1 MKTYWNTN
9 GSLNAIP
16 EWQPNCWIQVTC
28 PTEED
33 QQELEETYKIPDYFL
48 SDISDTDERARY
60 EYDDGWMLVILRIP
74 YVKEIRS
81 RTPYTTVPLGI
92 IHKRDVTI
100 TVCNF
105 ETNMMI
111 DFVSYQQK
119 RGEGFVDYVDMTFRL
134 FLSSAIWYLKR
145 LKQINTLI
153 EKAKK
158 NLDQG
163 VNNESLIGLSRLQDS
178 LTYFI
183 TSIRGN
189 ETLLTKLK
197 FKLQVDELDADLI
210 EDVNIEMSQ
219 ARETTNIYSNI
230 LESTMDTYSSII
242 NNNMNTTMRTLTSLN
257 IILMAPTL
265 ISSIYGMNVVNGLE
279 TTKYGF
285 VICIAISVLVTGISW
300 WILRHKRLI

>member
-1 MKTYWNTN
+1 MKTYWNTTGN
-9 GSLNAIP
+9 LTQLS

-28 PTEED
+28 PTD
-33 QQELEETYKIPDYFL
+33 DDRQELEERFNIPDYFM

-100 TVCNF
+100 TVCYY
-105 ETNMMI
+105 ETNMML

-134 FLSSAIWYLKR
+134 FLSSAVWYLKR

-153 EKAKK
+153 ERAKR
-158 NLDQG
+158 NLDKD

-189 ETLLTKLK
+189 ETLLQKLK

-230 LESTMDTYSSII
+230 LDSTMETYTSVI
-242 NNNMNTTMRTLTSLN
+242 NNNMNTIMRTLTSVS
-257 IILMAPTL
+257 IILMFPTL
-265 ISSIYGMNVVNGLE
+265 IASLFGMNLINGME
-279 TTKYGF
+279 SSSFGF
-285 VICIAISVLVTGISW
+285 ILALALSIFVSIASW

>member
-1 MKTYWNTN
+1 MKTFWNIEKNLT
-9 GSLNAIP
+9 AIK

-28 PTEED
+28 PTDED
-33 QQELEETYKIPDYFL
+33 QQELEERFNIPDYFL

-60 EYDDGWMLVILRIP
+60 EYDDGWMLIILRIP

-92 IHKRDVTI
+92 IHTRDVTI
-100 TVCNF
+100 TVCYY

-119 RGEGFVDYVDMTFRL
+119 RGAGFTDYVDLTFRL
-134 FLSSAIWYLKR
+134 FLSSAVWYLKR
-145 LKQINTLI
+145 LKQISTLI
-153 EKAKK
+153 ERAKH
-158 NLDQG
+158 NLDHN

-189 ETLLTKLK
+189 ETLLQKLK

-219 ARETTNIYSNI
+219 ARETTSIYSDI

-242 NNNMNTTMRTLTSLN
+242 NNNMNTTMRTLTSVT
-257 IILMAPTL
+257 IILMFSTL
-265 ISSIYGMNVVNGLE
+265 VASLFGMNLVNGME
-279 TTKYGF
+279 HSSYGF
-285 VICIAISVLVTGISW
+285 VIAIVISILVSGITW
-300 WILRHKRLI
+300 WILRFKRLL

>member
-1 MKTYWNTN
+1 MKTYWNFN
-9 GSLNAIP
+9 GNLNAIS

-28 PTEED
+28 PTEQD
-33 QQELEETYKIPDYFL
+33 QQELQERFQIPDYFL
-48 SDISDTDERARY
+48 SDIADTDERARY
-60 EYDDGWMLVILRIP
+60 EYDDGWMLIILRIP
-74 YVKEIRS
+74 YVKEVRS

-119 RGEGFVDYVDMTFRL
+119 RGEGFTDYVDMIFRL
-134 FLSSAIWYLKR
+134 FLSSAVWYLKR
-145 LKQINTLI
+145 LKQINALI
-153 EKAKK
+153 EKSKK
-158 NLDQG
+158 DLDKE

-178 LTYFI
+178 LTYFV

-189 ETLLTKLK
+189 ENLLAKLK

-219 ARETTNIYSNI
+219 ARETTSIYSDI

-242 NNNMNTTMRTLTSLN
+242 NNNMNTVMRTLTSVS
-257 IILMAPTL
+257 IIMMLPTL
-265 ISSIYGMNVVNGLE
+265 VSSLFGMNLINGMEDSPL
-279 TTKYGF
+279 GF
-285 VICIAISVLVTGISW
+285 PLALLISVIVSGATW

>member
-1 MKTYWNTN
+1 MKTFWNIDKTL
-9 GSLNAIP
+9 SPLN

-28 PTEED
+28 PTDED
-33 QQELEETYKIPDYFL
+33 QRLLEEEFKIPDYFL

-60 EYDDGWMLVILRIP
+60 EYDDGWMLIILRIP

-100 TVCNF
+100 TVCF
-105 ETNMMI
+105 YETNMMI

-119 RGEGFVDYVDMTFRL
+119 RGEGFTDYVDMIFRL
-134 FLSSAIWYLKR
+134 FLSSAVWYLKR
-145 LKQINTLI
+145 LKQINSLI
-153 EKAKK
+153 EKAKR
-158 NLDQG
+158 NLDHG

-189 ETLLTKLK
+189 ENLLSKLK

-210 EDVNIEMSQ
+210 EDVNIEMTQ
-219 ARETTNIYSNI
+219 ARETTSIYSDI

-242 NNNMNTTMRTLTSLN
+242 NNNMNTTMRTLTSISIVMML
-257 IILMAPTL
+257 PTL
-265 ISSIYGMNVVNGLE
+265 ISSFFGMNLVNGME
-279 TTKYGF
+279 ESPYGF
-285 VICIAISVLVTGISW
+285 ALALVISFVVSGLTWGF
-300 WILRHKRLI
+300 LRYKRLL

>member
-1 MKTYWNTN
+1 MKTYWNIEKTL
-9 GSLNAIP
+9 SPLN

-28 PTEED
+28 PTDED
-33 QQELEETYKIPDYFL
+33 QRLLEEEFKIPDYFL
-48 SDISDTDERARY
+48 SDISGTDERARY
-60 EYDDGWMLVILRIP
+60 EYDDGWMLIILRIP

-100 TVCNF
+100 TVCF
-105 ETNMMI
+105 YETNMMI

-119 RGEGFVDYVDMTFRL
+119 RGEGFTDYVDMIFRL
-134 FLSSAIWYLKR
+134 FLSSAVWYLKR
-145 LKQINTLI
+145 LKQINSLI
-153 EKAKK
+153 EKAKR
-158 NLDQG
+158 NLDHG

-189 ETLLTKLK
+189 ENLLSKLK

-210 EDVNIEMSQ
+210 EDVNIEMTQ
-219 ARETTNIYSNI
+219 ARETTSIYSDI

-242 NNNMNTTMRTLTSLN
+242 NNNMNTTMRTLTSISIVMML
-257 IILMAPTL
+257 PTL
-265 ISSIYGMNVVNGLE
+265 ISSFFGMNLVNGME
-279 TTKYGF
+279 ESPYGF
-285 VICIAISVLVTGISW
+285 ALALVISFVVSGLTWGF
-300 WILRHKRLI
+300 LRYKRLL

>member
-1 MKTYWNTN
+1 MKTYWNINEKLTA
-9 GSLNAIP
+9 LK

-28 PTEED
+28 PTDED
-33 QQELEETYKIPDYFL
+33 QRELMERYHIPDYFL

-60 EYDDGWMLVILRIP
+60 EYDDGWMLIILRIP

-100 TVCNF
+100 TVCFF

-119 RGEGFVDYVDMTFRL
+119 RGVGFTDYVDLIFRL
-134 FLSSAIWYLKR
+134 FYSSAVWYLKR
-145 LKQINTLI
+145 LKQINALI
-153 EKAKK
+153 EKAKH
-158 NLDQG
+158 NLDHE
-163 VNNESLIGLSRLQDS
+163 VNNENLIGLSRLQDS

-189 ETLLTKLK
+189 ENLLSKLK

-210 EDVNIEMSQ
+210 EDVNIEMTQ
-219 ARETTNIYSNI
+219 ARETTNIYSDI

-242 NNNMNTTMRTLTSLN
+242 NNNMNTVMRTLTSVS
-257 IILMAPTL
+257 IIMMFPTL
-265 ISSIYGMNVVNGLE
+265 IASLFGMNLINGME
-279 TTKYGF
+279 NTWWGF
-285 VICIAISVLVTGISW
+285 PLALGLSIGVTVIFMWYFKRKT
-300 WILRHKRLI
+300 WI

>member
-1 MKTYWNTN
+1 MKTYWNIDKTL
-9 GSLNAIP
+9 SPLN

-28 PTEED
+28 PTDED
-33 QQELEETYKIPDYFL
+33 QRLLEEEFKIPDYFL

-60 EYDDGWMLVILRIP
+60 EYDDGWMLIILRIP

-100 TVCNF
+100 TVCF
-105 ETNMMI
+105 YETNMMI
-111 DFVSYQQK
+111 DFVSFQQK
-119 RGEGFVDYVDMTFRL
+119 RGEGFTDYVDMIFRL
-134 FLSSAIWYLKR
+134 FLSSAVWYLKR
-145 LKQINTLI
+145 LKQINSLI
-153 EKAKK
+153 DKAKR
-158 NLDQG
+158 NLDHG

-189 ETLLTKLK
+189 ENLLSKLK

-210 EDVNIEMSQ
+210 EDVNIEMTQ
-219 ARETTNIYSNI
+219 ARETTSIYSDI

-242 NNNMNTTMRTLTSLN
+242 NNNMNTTMRTLTSISIVMML
-257 IILMAPTL
+257 PTL
-265 ISSIYGMNVVNGLE
+265 ISSFFGMNLVNGME
-279 TTKYGF
+279 ESPYGF
-285 VICIAISVLVTGISW
+285 ALALVISFVVSGLTWGF
-300 WILRHKRLI
+300 LRYKRLL

>member
-1 MKTYWNTN
+1 MRNYWNIEKN
-9 GSLNAIP
+9 LNAIK

-28 PTEED
+28 PTDED
-33 QQELEETYKIPDYFL
+33 QEYLQDTFHIPYYFL

-60 EYDDGWMLVILRIP
+60 EYDDGWMLIILRIP
-74 YVKEIRS
+74 YVKEVRS

-100 TVCNF
+100 TVCYY

-119 RGEGFVDYVDMTFRL
+119 RHEGFTDFVDMTFRL
-134 FLSSAIWYLKR
+134 FLSSAVWYLKR
-145 LKQINTLI
+145 LKQISNLI
-153 EKAKK
+153 EKAKH
-158 NLDQG
+158 NLDQD

-189 ETLLTKLK
+189 ENLLQKLK

-210 EDVNIEMSQ
+210 EDVGIEMTQ
-219 ARETTNIYSNI
+219 ARETTNIYSDI
-230 LESTMDTYSSII
+230 LKSTMDTYSSII
-242 NNNMNTTMRTLTSLN
+242 NNNMNTVMRTLTSVS
-257 IILMAPTL
+257 IIMMFPTL
-265 ISSIYGMNVVNGLE
+265 ISSLFGMNLVNGME
-279 TTKYGF
+279 TSTYGF
-285 VICIAISVLVTGISW
+285 TIAIVLSVVVSGASW
-300 WILRHKRLI
+300 WILRRKRLL

>member
-1 MKTYWNTN
+1 MKTFWNIDKNLT
-9 GSLNAIP
+9 AIK

-28 PTEED
+28 PTDED
-33 QQELEETYKIPDYFL
+33 QQELEQRFNIPDYFL

-60 EYDDGWMLVILRIP
+60 EYDDGWMLIILRIP
-74 YVKEIRS
+74 YVKEVRS

-100 TVCNF
+100 TVCYY

-119 RGEGFVDYVDMTFRL
+119 RGQGFTDYVDLIFRL
-134 FLSSAIWYLKR
+134 FLSSAVLYLKR
-145 LKQINTLI
+145 LKQISLLI
-153 EKAKK
+153 EKAKH
-158 NLDQG
+158 NLDHG

-189 ETLLTKLK
+189 ETLLSKLK

-219 ARETTNIYSNI
+219 ARETTNIYSDI

-242 NNNMNTTMRTLTSLN
+242 NNNMNTTMRTLTSISIVMML
-257 IILMAPTL
+257 PTL
-265 ISSIYGMNVVNGLE
+265 ISSLFGMNLINGME
-279 TTKYGF
+279 SYPYGF
-285 VICIAISVLVTGISW
+285 IIAIIISILVSGFTW
-300 WILRHKRLI
+300 WILRFKRLL

>member
-1 MKTYWNTN
+1 MKTYWNTTN
-9 GSLNAIP
+9 GLSTID

-28 PTEED
+28 PTED
-33 QQELEETYKIPDYFL
+33 DELEERFKIPDYFF

-60 EYDDGWMLVILRIP
+60 EYDDGWMLIILRIP

-100 TVCNF
+100 TVCYY

-111 DFVSYQQK
+111 DFVSFQQK
-119 RGEGFVDYVDMTFRL
+119 RGEGFTDHVDMIFRL
-134 FLSSAIWYLKR
+134 FLSSAVWYLKR
-145 LKQINTLI
+145 LKQISSLI
-153 EKAKK
+153 EKAKR
-158 NLDQG
+158 NLDRE

-189 ETLLTKLK
+189 ETLLSKLK
-197 FKLQVDELDADLI
+197 FKLQIDELDADLM
-210 EDVNIEMSQ
+210 EDVNIEMAQ

-242 NNNMNTTMRTLTSLN
+242 NNNMNTVMRTLTSVS
-257 IILMAPTL
+257 IILMVPTL
-265 ISSIYGMNVVNGLE
+265 VSSLFGMNLLNGME

-285 VICIAISVLVTGISW
+285 VIAIVLSCTISGVFW
-300 WILRHKRLI
+300 WIFRHKRLI

>member
-1 MKTYWNTN
+1 MKTFWNIDKNLT
-9 GSLNAIP
+9 AIK

-28 PTEED
+28 PTDED
-33 QQELEETYKIPDYFL
+33 QQELEQRFNIPDYFL
-48 SDISDTDERARY
+48 SDISGTDERARY
-60 EYDDGWMLVILRIP
+60 EYDDGWMLIILRIP
-74 YVKEIRS
+74 YVKEVRS

-100 TVCNF
+100 TVCYY

-119 RGEGFVDYVDMTFRL
+119 RGQGFTDYVDLIFRL
-134 FLSSAIWYLKR
+134 FLSSAVWYLKR
-145 LKQINTLI
+145 LKQISLLI
-153 EKAKK
+153 EKAKH
-158 NLDQG
+158 NLDHG

-189 ETLLTKLK
+189 ETLLSKLK
-197 FKLQVDELDADLI
+197 FKLQVGELDADLI

-219 ARETTNIYSNI
+219 ARETTNIYSDI

-242 NNNMNTTMRTLTSLN
+242 NNNMNTTMRTLTSISIVMML
-257 IILMAPTL
+257 PTL
-265 ISSIYGMNVVNGLE
+265 ISSLFGMNLINGME
-279 TTKYGF
+279 NYPYGF
-285 VICIAISVLVTGISW
+285 IIAIIISILVSGFTW
-300 WILRHKRLI
+300 WILRFKRLL